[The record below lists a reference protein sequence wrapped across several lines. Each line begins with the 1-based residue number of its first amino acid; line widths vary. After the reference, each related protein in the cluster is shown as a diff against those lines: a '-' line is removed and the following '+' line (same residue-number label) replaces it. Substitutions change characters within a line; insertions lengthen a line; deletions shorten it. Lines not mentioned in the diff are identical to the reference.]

1 MHEVG
6 IMQSA
11 MEAAQD
17 AAKASGASRIHVLR
31 LRVGAMTGVVRE
43 ALEFAFEVARAGT
56 MAGDARLEIEAVP
69 ASYWCAGCQAAFEPP
84 QFEYECPRCGQPS
97 AEIRH
102 GLELE
107 VASLELS

>member
-11 MEAAQD
+11 LEAAQD
-17 AAKASGASRIHVLR
+17 AAKASGATQIHMLR

-56 MAGDARLEIEAVP
+56 MAESARLEIENVP
-69 ASYWCAGCQAAFEPP
+69 AGYWCGGCQSEFEPP
-84 QFEYECPRCGQPS
+84 QFDYECPRCGQPS

>member
-11 MEAAQD
+11 MEAARD
-17 AAKASGASRIHVLR
+17 AAKLSGATQIHALR

-43 ALEFAFEVARAGT
+43 ALEFAFEVAREGT
-56 MAGDARLEIEAVP
+56 MAEGARLEIETVP
-69 ASYWCAGCQAAFEPP
+69 ASYWCGGCRAEFAPA